1 MNHSGRNLRVAHGCA
16 LALLLA
22 SGAARADSSGMD
34 WLGVFYVWGA
44 DIGADY
50 RDRSID
56 ASFSDVVDKL
66 DMGFMGH
73 VEAQGDDFGG
83 FTDLVYMSV
92 SDSRS
97 IGPASLRGELD
108 MTLMDVA
115 LTWSPSAERFTG
127 PEVYGGFR
135 YLNID
140 AGLQAT
146 LLPPPGPDRQRRD
159 RQELHGF
166 PAGRPLRGAD
176 QRELAA
182 DLQRRPV
189 RGRQRGHL
197 EPCRLWRLPER
208 PASLLRGLPAPGSRD
223 RGAQFGARGHELF
236 GARRRLR
243 IRLLT
248 GGSRDSAS
256 N

>member
-1 MNHSGRNLRVAHGCA
+1 MNHSGRNLRVARGCA

-56 ASFSDVVDKL
+56 ASFSDIVDKL

-83 FTDLVYMSV
+83 FADLVYMSV

-97 IGPASLRGELD
+97 IGPASVRGELD

-115 LTWSPSAERFTG
+115 MTWSPTAERFTG

-135 YLNID
+135 YVNID

-146 LLPPPGPDRQRRD
+146 LLPPPDPTVN
-159 RQELHGF
+159 
-166 PAGRPLRGAD
+166 AGIDKSYTDFLLGGRYAAPINENWRLIFS
-176 QRELAA
+176 A
-182 DLQRRPV
+182 DLSAGDTEGTWSIAGYGVYRNGPHRFYAGY
-189 RGRQRGHL
+189 RHL
-197 EPCRLWRLPER
+197 EAEVEARNTER
-208 PASLLRGLPAPGSRD
+208 VDMSFSGPALGYGFA
-223 RGAQFGARGHELF
+223 F
-236 GARRRLR
+236 
-243 IRLLT
+243 
-248 GGSRDSAS
+248 
-256 N
+256 

>member
-1 MNHSGRNLRVAHGCA
+1 MHHSSRNPRVARGCA

-22 SGAARADSSGMD
+22 AGSARADTSGLD
-34 WLGVFYVWGA
+34 WLGVVYLWGA

-56 ASFSDVVDKL
+56 VSFSDVVDKL

-115 LTWSPSAERFTG
+115 LTWSPNAERFTG

-140 AGLQAT
+140 TGLQAT
-146 LLPPPGPDRQRRD
+146 LLPPPDPTVN
-159 RQELHGF
+159 
-166 PAGRPLRGAD
+166 AGIDKSYTDFLLGGRYAAPINENWRLIFSGDLSAGD
-176 QRELAA
+176 SEGTWSLAGYGVY
-182 DLQRRPV
+182 RN
-189 RGRQRGHL
+189 GRHRFYAGYRHL
-197 EPCRLWRLPER
+197 EAEIEARNSER
-208 PASLLRGLPAPGSRD
+208 VDMSFSGPAVGYGFA
-223 RGAQFGARGHELF
+223 F
-236 GARRRLR
+236 
-243 IRLLT
+243 
-248 GGSRDSAS
+248 
-256 N
+256 